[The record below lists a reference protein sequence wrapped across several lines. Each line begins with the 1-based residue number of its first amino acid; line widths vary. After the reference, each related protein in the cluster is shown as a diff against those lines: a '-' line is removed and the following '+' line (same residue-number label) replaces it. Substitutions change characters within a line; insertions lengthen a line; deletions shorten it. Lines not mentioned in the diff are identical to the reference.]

1 VGRFEAKASAEPRSL
16 RLGEASTVRFR
27 VEGTGNLKWVE
38 KGPELVVPGAKVFP
52 PQVKS
57 NLQARIDGF
66 AGTKTWE
73 YVVIPETGGT
83 LTVPAL
89 PFTYFDV
96 STGKVVSLETGPIVL
111 EVQGAVATGG
121 LPSATPAALPRD
133 RSALA
138 LRDALD
144 PPSRALPALS
154 ARGLAMVLL
163 GAALLHAGLFF
174 SGRLG
179 IGRSASARGSARAAL
194 KHLRRA
200 SQPGQAKED
209 AAALIEKALQEA
221 FAGRNGN
228 DECAAVVSRLV
239 EEVQQVRYAPQ
250 LGDYSERL
258 EGLARRAREAVQR
271 WA

>member
-1 VGRFEAKASAEPRSL
+1 
-16 RLGEASTVRFR
+16 
-27 VEGTGNLKWVE
+27 VEGAGNLKWVE

-66 AGTKTWE
+66 AGSKTWE
-73 YVVIPETGGT
+73 YVVIPETGGA
-83 LTVPAL
+83 LTIPAL
-89 PFTYFDV
+89 SFTYFDP
-96 STGKVVSLETGPIVL
+96 SAGKVVNLETAPIAL
-111 EVQGAVATGG
+111 EVQGAVAAGG
-121 LPSATPAALPRD
+121 LPATSPSVLPRD

-144 PPSRALPALS
+144 PPTRILPTLS
-154 ARGLAMVLL
+154 ARGLALALL
-163 GAALLHAGLFF
+163 VAALLHVGLAL

-194 KHLRRA
+194 KHLQRA
-200 SQPGQAKED
+200 SEPGLAKED
-209 AAALIEKALQEA
+209 AAALIEKALHEA
-221 FAGRNGN
+221 FLGRNGDDD
-228 DECAAVVSRLV
+228 DERAAAVSRLV
-239 EEVQQVRYAPQ
+239 DEVQQVRYAPQ

-258 EGLARRAREAVQR
+258 GELARRAREAVQR